1 MNIARKTY
9 IVLTALFLVLLPVQF
24 LLVGYG
30 LFGGDIDVHMGFG
43 MTVLHGLMLLMAITA
58 AVARMWKLAGLS
70 LLMFLVV
77 FVQVS
82 LVAVDSAWVAG
93 LHPLIA
99 FLYWPF
105 TYFLLWRPVRG
116 DAPTL
121 AEAVA

>member
-1 MNIARKTY
+1 MNIARKIY
-9 IVLTALFLVLLPVQF
+9 VFLTGLFLVLLPVQF

-30 LFGGDIDVHMGFG
+30 LFGGDLDVHMGFG
-43 MTVLHGLMLLMAITA
+43 MTVLHGIMLLMAITA

-70 LLMFLVV
+70 LLMFVMV

-116 DAPTL
+116 DAGTVT
-121 AEAVA
+121 EAVA

>member
-1 MNIARKTY
+1 MTVARKIY
-9 IVLTALFLVLLPVQF
+9 VVLTALFLVLLPVQF

-30 LFGGDIDVHMGFG
+30 LFGGDLDVHMAFG

-70 LLMFLVV
+70 LLMFVVV
-77 FVQVS
+77 FVQVA
-82 LVAVDSAWVAG
+82 LTEVDSAWIAG

-116 DAPTL
+116 
-121 AEAVA
+121 EATSLTPGIA